1 LKQCCNF
8 AEIDLNQTVE
18 VWVVS
23 FYIRVRRIL
32 LRVTMDYQQ
41 YLDEINA
48 LNDYFRLAI
57 AIGLTLFSLV
67 LAKYAVI
74 RPWWRFVTS
83 TEVDWDDY
91 LHRPLANRAYA
102 LILAVGAQLT
112 IRWIM
117 TTSSSL
123 YESSEPVF
131 AAFYV
136 ILSASILSVSIK
148 HLIPVLMDQFSSQG
162 SVTVSG
168 SNSIIVFFLRAVVW
182 FAGLYFALNQLGIEL
197 FGILASLAVFSLII
211 GLAVQQTL
219 GNIVNSFL
227 LAIDRPFEVGDRIE
241 VEGTWGS
248 VVSVGIL
255 STKVLDRDERLVV
268 IPNNTLVESKVINHA
283 RGGGD
288 GVARR
293 ISIVL
298 DIGVDYRED
307 IDHVKYTLLQ
317 LAKECPYVINKP
329 EPRILLHELADFAK
343 IFRVYTWVED
353 YSDEYVAR
361 DWLLRNIDERFGKEN
376 INIPFPTSVELS
388 DSVYEQAEV
397 TKQRSAKRKM
407 VQERKKLD
415 ESRRSA
421 RAEIEEIN
429 TKLKD
434 ADLSKKDRAKLEE
447 RQSELNALLSQFD
460 RDE

>member
-1 LKQCCNF
+1 
-8 AEIDLNQTVE
+8 
-18 VWVVS
+18 
-23 FYIRVRRIL
+23 
-32 LRVTMDYQQ
+32 MDYQQ

-48 LNDYFRLAI
+48 LNDYIRLAI
-57 AIGLTLFSLV
+57 AVVLTLFSLV

-83 TEVDWDDY
+83 TEADWDDY

-112 IRWIM
+112 IRWILG
-117 TTSSSL
+117 TASSTF
-123 YESSEPVF
+123 ESSEPLF

-182 FAGLYFALNQLGIEL
+182 FAGLYFALDQLGIEL

-415 ESRRSA
+415 ESRLNA

-429 TKLKD
+429 EKLKD
-434 ADLSKKDRAKLEE
+434 AELSKKDRADLEE
-447 RQSELNALLSQFD
+447 RQRELNTILSQFD
-460 RDE
+460 RDGE

>member
-1 LKQCCNF
+1 
-8 AEIDLNQTVE
+8 
-18 VWVVS
+18 
-23 FYIRVRRIL
+23 
-32 LRVTMDYQQ
+32 MDYQQ

-48 LNDYFRLAI
+48 LNDYIRLTI
-57 AIGLTLFSLV
+57 AIGLTLLSLV

-83 TEVDWDDY
+83 TEADWDDH

-123 YESSEPVF
+123 FESSEPVF

-162 SVTVSG
+162 NVTVSG

-241 VEGTWGS
+241 VDGTWGS

-388 DSVYEQAEV
+388 DSIYEQAEV

-415 ESRRSA
+415 ESRTNA
-421 RAEIEEIN
+421 RNEIEEI
-429 TKLKD
+429 TEKLKD
-434 ADLSKKDRAKLEE
+434 AELSK
-447 RQSELNALLSQFD
+447 LSLIHI
-460 RDE
+460 

>member
-1 LKQCCNF
+1 
-8 AEIDLNQTVE
+8 
-18 VWVVS
+18 
-23 FYIRVRRIL
+23 
-32 LRVTMDYQQ
+32 MDYQE

-48 LNDYFRLAI
+48 LNDYIRLAI
-57 AIGLTLFSLV
+57 AFALIVVSLV
-67 LAKYAVI
+67 FAKYAVI

-83 TEVDWDDY
+83 TEADWDDY

-102 LILAVGAQLT
+102 LIIAVGSQLT
-112 IRWIM
+112 IRWILG
-117 TTSSSL
+117 TSSSTF
-123 YESSEPVF
+123 ETSEPVF

-415 ESRRSA
+415 ESRVSA
-421 RAEIEEIN
+421 RNEIDEIN
-429 TKLKD
+429 EKLKD
-434 ADLSKKDRAKLEE
+434 AELSKKDRNALEE
-447 RQSELNALLSQFD
+447 RQRELNTILSQFD
-460 RDE
+460 RDGS